1 MESAR
6 GACPRSALAAL
17 PVMERRRTLGVFQEA
32 AKAGG
37 LDALRELD
45 GDWSFGTCSR
55 LHGNKDG
62 VDVDG

>member
-1 MESAR
+1 M
-6 GACPRSALAAL
+6 CPPTAPAAL

-37 LDALRELD
+37 LDALRGLD
-45 GDWSFGTCSR
+45 GDWGFGTRSR
-55 LHGNKDG
+55 LHGNKDA

>member
-1 MESAR
+1 MWSAR
-6 GACPRSALAAL
+6 GAFLPTALAAL

-37 LDALRELD
+37 LDALRGLD
-45 GDWSFGTCSR
+45 GDWGFGTCSC
-55 LHGNKDG
+55 LHGNRDG